1 MSRLTSRPDEPAVRP
16 SRNFLFVHETETVE
30 RYRAMVV
37 RELMEYLG
45 AEDKRSIKL
54 SPQSEVV
61 MLHHSLGM
69 AIRNEYELWM
79 PEHDVT
85 AIFHL
90 CEGSHPLA
98 NEAPNMPTSI
108 QVGDRMM
115 NISGTSVHIDE
126 HPCHPDNFSMSCV
139 QSLWET
145 LQ

>member
-1 MSRLTSRPDEPAVRP
+1 MSTLTSRPEEPAVRP
-16 SRNFLFVHETETVE
+16 SRNFLFAAELAVVE

-45 AEDKRSIKL
+45 DEDKRSIKL
-54 SPQSEVV
+54 APQDEVV
-61 MLHHSLGM
+61 LLHSSLGM

-85 AIFHL
+85 AIFHK
-90 CEGSHPLA
+90 CEESHPLVD
-98 NEAPNMPTSI
+98 EAPNLPTSI
-108 QVGDRMM
+108 QVGGRMVS
-115 NISGTSVHIDE
+115 ISGTSVHVDD

>member
-1 MSRLTSRPDEPAVRP
+1 MGRLTSRPDEPAVRP
-16 SRNFLFVHETETVE
+16 SRNFLYAHEVDAVE

-45 AEDKRSIKL
+45 EEDKRAIKL
-54 SPQSEVV
+54 APCAEVV
-61 MLHHSLGM
+61 MLHNSLGR

-79 PEHDVT
+79 PEHEVT
-85 AIFHL
+85 AIFRA
-90 CEGSHPLA
+90 CEESHPLA
-98 NEAPNMPTSI
+98 NEVPSLPAEI
-108 QVGDRMM
+108 LVGDRMI
-115 NISGTSVHIDE
+115 NISGTSVHVDD

>member
-1 MSRLTSRPDEPAVRP
+1 MVRLTSRPDEPAVRP
-16 SRNFLFVHETETVE
+16 SRNFLFAHETEVVE

-45 AEDKRSIKL
+45 ADDKAAIKL
-54 SPQSEVV
+54 TPEDSVC
-61 MLHHSLGM
+61 MLHSSLGM

-85 AIFHL
+85 SIFHA
-90 CEGSHPLA
+90 CEGSYPLA
-98 NEAPNMPTSI
+98 NETPNLPAEI
-108 QVGDRMM
+108 QIGGRMIR
-115 NISGTSVHIDE
+115 ISGTAVHVDD

-139 QSLWET
+139 QRLWEN

>member
-1 MSRLTSRPDEPAVRP
+1 MLITSRPTEPKPRP
-16 SRNFLFVHETETVE
+16 SRNFLFVHETEIVE

-37 RELMEYLG
+37 RELVEYLG

-90 CEGSHPLA
+90 CEGSYPLA

-115 NISGTSVHIDE
+115 VISGTSVHIDE